1 MLFRSVEYLAFTAFA
16 YLSPFWFWLGL
27 GFSAWALLPLLTL
40 PLAYAIARAVCT
52 LDQTRDLI
60 MMTPRASHLSLIY
73 SGLLA
78 AGVAMSAG

>member
-1 MLFRSVEYLAFTAFA
+1 
-16 YLSPFWFWLGL
+16 
-27 GFSAWALLPLLTL
+27 
-40 PLAYAIARAVCT
+40 VCT